1 MRRNIHDHIQQEFLD
16 SKSVAAL
23 VWLIERGRELEFTY
37 QDETYFISCD
47 KSARYVSLWCGEN
60 EQSFDT
66 TEQLVEESIL
76 KGKQF
81 LDAWVDS
88 EIITLF

>member
-1 MRRNIHDHIQQEFLD
+1 MRRNIHDHIQQKFLD

-47 KSARYVSLWCGEN
+47 KSARYVSLWC
-60 EQSFDT
+60 
-66 TEQLVEESIL
+66 
-76 KGKQF
+76 
-81 LDAWVDS
+81 
-88 EIITLF
+88 

>member
-47 KSARYVSLWCGEN
+47 KSACYVSLWCGKD

-66 TEQLVEESIL
+66 TEQLVEESTL
-76 KGKQF
+76 NGKQF

-88 EIITLF
+88 EISTLF